1 MNKDYRVEVRI
12 KNNLLYSA
20 IMEDSKSVAEFCRKY
35 NLSAQRIG
43 SLINMHEKTIYKQD
57 GETLHACVQVLCD
70 ILQKSPCELFPE
82 QYYLEQN
89 KFAVTANK
97 NDLTSLSYNKEALMI
112 ANNDS
117 PLNDTINEE
126 LKKNVSKVLSTLTP
140 REERIMRLRYIQDKT
155 KSETARIMCISSTR
169 ASQIEEKALR
179 KLKHPSRSR
188 YLRDYLEYLDELAA

>member
-35 NLSAQRIG
+35 NLSAQRVG
-43 SLINMHEKTIYKQD
+43 SLINMHAKTIYKQD
-57 GETLHACVQVLCD
+57 GETLHAYVQVLCD

-89 KFAVTANK
+89 NFAITANK
-97 NDLTSLSYNKEALMI
+97 NDLTSLSYNREALMI

-126 LKKNVSKVLSTLTP
+126 LKNNVSKVLSTLSP
-140 REERIMRLRYIQDKT
+140 REERIMRLRYIQDMT
-155 KSETARIMCISSTR
+155 KSETARIMQISSTR

-188 YLRDYLEYLDELAA
+188 NLRGYLEYFDELAA